1 MTRYAHDEASL
12 GYDDDR
18 LARKIMGLVQDD
30 AIYRALAESDS

>member
-12 GYDDDR
+12 GYDDR